1 MHKPGQ
7 INIADYSYELPHHR
21 IAEYPLDN
29 RDESKLLVS
38 KPEGLIQQDTFN
50 NLSDYLNEGSL
61 LVFNDTKVVQA
72 RLKFQKKTG
81 ARVEIFCLE
90 PESPVKVV
98 DQAFD
103 QHSAVVWKCFIGNA
117 KKWKSGV
124 LEMETANGKLFAE
137 KLEMTGNAW
146 RVRFSWTPDH
156 LSWAEVLQDAGRVPL
171 PPYIKREDEPDDRQR
186 YQTVFARR
194 DGSVAAPTAGLH
206 FTPKVFKKLNQKNIR
221 QSYLTLH
228 VGAGTFKPVSSD
240 TLQQHEMHQE
250 QVIVKR
256 STIIELLKKTKK
268 ETIAVGTTSVRTLES
283 LYWYAS
289 ALSDNPVAE
298 FDVSQWQPYESP
310 ATLSREEALQLLLR
324 KMENENLDVLQGSTR
339 LMIAPSYSYHMI
351 GAMLTN
357 FHQPQ
362 STLLLLVA
370 AFIGDRWKLAY
381 NFALENEFRFLS
393 YGDSCLFFPE

>member
-7 INIADYSYELPHHR
+7 INIADYSYELPNHR
-21 IAEYPLDN
+21 IAEYPLHN
-29 RDESKLLVS
+29 RDESKLLISRPGVD
-38 KPEGLIQQDTFN
+38 IQQDTFS
-50 NLSDYLNEGSL
+50 NLPNYLGEGSL

-72 RLKFQKKTG
+72 RLKFQKATG

-117 KKWKSGV
+117 KKWKSGL

-137 KLEMTGNAW
+137 KLEMMGNAW
-146 RVRFSWTPDH
+146 LVRFSWTPEH

-171 PPYIKREDEPDDRQR
+171 PPYIKREDEPDDRER

-206 FTPKVFKKLNQKNIR
+206 FTPNVFKKLNHRSIS

-228 VGAGTFKPVSSD
+228 VGAGTFKPVSAD

-250 QVIVKR
+250 QVIVNK
-256 STIIELLKKTKK
+256 STIIELLKTTKNK
-268 ETIAVGTTSVRTLES
+268 TIAVGTTSVRTLES

-289 ALSDNPVAE
+289 ALADNPTAE
-298 FDVSQWQPYESP
+298 FNVSQWQPYDSP
-310 ATLSREEALQLLLR
+310 ATLSRKEALELLLR
-324 KMENENLDVLQGSTR
+324 KMEDENLDVLQGNTR
-339 LMIAPSYSYHMI
+339 LMIAPSYSYQMI
-351 GAMLTN
+351 GAMITN
-357 FHQPQ
+357 VHQPQ

-381 NFALENEFRFLS
+381 NYAMENDFRFLS

>member
-103 QHSAVVWKCFIGNA
+103 QCSGVIWKCFIGNA
-117 KKWKSGV
+117 KKWKSGL
-124 LEMETANGKLFAE
+124 LEMQTASGKLFAE

-146 RVRFSWTPDH
+146 LVRFSWTPDH
-156 LSWAEVLQDAGRVPL
+156 LSWAEVLQEAGRVPL
-171 PPYIKREDEPDDRQR
+171 PPYIKREDEPDDRER

-228 VGAGTFKPVSSD
+228 VGAGTFKPVSSE

-250 QVIVKR
+250 QVIVNK
-256 STIIELLKKTKK
+256 STIIELLEKTKN

-289 ALSDNPVAE
+289 VLARNPMAE

-310 ATLSREEALQLLLR
+310 ATLSRKEALQLLLR

-339 LMIAPSYSYHMI
+339 LMIAPSYSYQMI

-370 AFIGDRWKLAY
+370 AFIGDRWKRAY
-381 NFALENEFRFLS
+381 NFALENDFRFLS

>member
-29 RDESKLLVS
+29 RDESKLLIS

-103 QHSAVVWKCFIGNA
+103 QRSGVIWKCFIGNA
-117 KKWKSGV
+117 KKWKSGL
-124 LEMETANGKLFAE
+124 LEMQTASGKLFAE

-146 RVRFSWTPDH
+146 LVRFSWTPDH
-156 LSWAEVLQDAGRVPL
+156 LSWAEVLQEAGRVPL
-171 PPYIKREDEPDDRQR
+171 PPYIKREDEPDDRER

-228 VGAGTFKPVSSD
+228 VGAGTFKPVSSE

-250 QVIVKR
+250 QVIVNK
-256 STIIELLKKTKK
+256 STIIELLEKTKN

-289 ALSDNPVAE
+289 VLARNPMAE

-310 ATLSREEALQLLLR
+310 ATLSRKEALQLLLR

-339 LMIAPSYSYHMI
+339 LMIAPSYSYQMI

-370 AFIGDRWKLAY
+370 AFIGDRWKRAY
-381 NFALENEFRFLS
+381 NFALENDFRFLS